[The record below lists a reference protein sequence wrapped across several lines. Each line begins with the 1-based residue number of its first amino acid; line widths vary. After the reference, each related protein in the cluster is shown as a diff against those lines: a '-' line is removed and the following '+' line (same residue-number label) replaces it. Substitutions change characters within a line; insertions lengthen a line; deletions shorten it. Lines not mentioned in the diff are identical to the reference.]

1 MWITGIKR
9 LHGFAVQ
16 KAHVD
21 GIQPLLLP
29 VYLISSSNTIK
40 YVKLGHF
47 KDNGT
52 AIGKLFI

>member
-1 MWITGIKR
+1 MWIT
-9 LHGFAVQ
+9 GFAVQ

-40 YVKLGHF
+40 YVKLGRF